1 MSYIFLLQDTIRS
14 PPAENKQMKKATL
27 ISISTTTFFYMSVA
41 IAGYAAFGD
50 AAPGNLLTG
59 FSTPYWLVD
68 IANTCIVI
76 HLVGAYQVYSQSYFL
91 FTSIPVCYFLFTY
104 IPIFYL
110 SQDKLGQVHLFED
123 Y

>member
-50 AAPGNLLTG
+50 NAPGNLLTG

-76 HLVGAYQVYSQSYFL
+76 HLVGAYQVYSQSYYTRILLSFH
-91 FTSIPVCYFLFTY
+91 FYTSML
-104 IPIFYL
+104 L
-110 SQDKLGQVHLFED
+110 SFHLYTHILLSLELQLNLS
-123 Y
+123 